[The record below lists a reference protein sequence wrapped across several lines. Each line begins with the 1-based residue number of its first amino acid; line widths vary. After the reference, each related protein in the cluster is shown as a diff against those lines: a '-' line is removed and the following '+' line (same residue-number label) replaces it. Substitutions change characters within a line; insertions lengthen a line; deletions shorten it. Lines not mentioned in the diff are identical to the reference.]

1 MINRLI
7 KKPNGIHSLTK
18 VILQGKQLFRWRFLH
33 TWKENY
39 MAAISLQSRNKNMVV
54 FVVLFLSWKLL
65 SGRMTI
71 RCQFLIGRELSSCEN
86 SFSFQVYLL
95 AHTVCLYANLLTIF
109 WTKILYAYKWSLIL
123 ETQIHDSNI
132 VFADWNQRTCQR
144 FNNLC
149 SFSIQ
154 SKTLSVH

>member
-7 KKPNGIHSLTK
+7 KKPNGIQSLTK

-33 TWKENY
+33 TWKETY
-39 MAAISLQSRNKNMVV
+39 MAAISLQPRNKNMVV

-71 RCQFLIGRELSSCEN
+71 RCQFLIGRELSSCGY

-95 AHTVCLYANLLTIF
+95 AHTICLYANLPTIF
-109 WTKILYAYKWSLIL
+109 WTKILRRL
-123 ETQIHDSNI
+123 QI
-132 VFADWNQRTCQR
+132 R
-144 FNNLC
+144 FNPRKTNSWFRLRFC
-149 SFSIQ
+149 Q
-154 SKTLSVH
+154 LKSKNVSAI